1 MREGEPIK
9 PDFVKPAAGER
20 VAITKEIVET
30 CGIQELILFGERIID
45 NSSSLLSGYLKQ
57 LEAEMQTG
65 RVSSDGIKTGFG
77 IVSTTKAFTIPQD
90 IIQPHIYALWDNGE
104 QWHAEILRL
113 GQSMIDEDESMT
125 CCLSSVRQHIGYADR
140 ESFVASAGYGEL
152 LAEEA
157 ARLEFDHQSAQMLNE
172 QFGAEL
178 GIGRGFGLDFNEIP
192 SELD

>member
-9 PDFVKPAAGER
+9 PDFVKPVAGER
-20 VAITKEIVET
+20 AAIIKEVVET
-30 CGIQELILFGERIID
+30 CGIQRLILFGERIID
-45 NSSSLLSGYLKQ
+45 NSSSLLSGYLKL
-57 LEAEMQTG
+57 LETEMQASYVT
-65 RVSSDGIKTGFG
+65 REGIKTGFG
-77 IVSTTKAFTIPQD
+77 IVSSSKAFTIPRD
-90 IIQPHIYALWDNGE
+90 VIQPHIQALWNKGE

-113 GQSMIDEDESMT
+113 GQSMIDEDESMA
-125 CCLSSVRQHIGYADR
+125 CCLSSIRQYIGYEDW

-172 QFGAEL
+172 KFGAEL

-192 SELD
+192 SDLD